1 MERRDVLRT
10 AILAAFGIAG
20 QRYDALAQGRTTP
33 GGSLTC
39 ALDQWQAF
47 VFTYKRKQVAV
58 PMAEVFAA
66 LEEAYGSVK
75 K

>member
-10 AILAAFGIAG
+10 AILTAFGIAG
-20 QRYDALAQGRTTP
+20 QRYDALAQGTTP

-47 VFTYKRKQVAV
+47 VFTYKGKKVSV

-66 LEEAYGSVK
+66 LSQAYGK
-75 K
+75 

>member
-10 AILAAFGIAG
+10 AILTVFAIAG
-20 QRYDALAQGRTTP
+20 QKYDALAQGTTP

-47 VFTYKRKQVAV
+47 VFTFKGKKVVV

-66 LEEAYGSVK
+66 LSEGYGR
-75 K
+75 